1 MDWYARGFGSTGG
14 GVVSVGEVTTILGTT
29 RGVDG
34 DAGAEVS
41 GVDIFDGTSSGVARV
56 DGGEARGVDGGDGG
70 GPAAIQR
77 RR

>member
-1 MDWYARGFGSTGG
+1 MTI
-14 GVVSVGEVTTILGTT
+14 ILGTT

-41 GVDIFDGTSSGVARV
+41 GVDIFDGASSGVARV
-56 DGGEARGVDGGDGG
+56 DGGEADGVDGGGGDGS